1 MAASTKSRSR
11 VLVCL
16 RLHFENDVPG
26 KQFVVSCFYLEL
38 ASAKISCDVMTD
50 LVSQPPHSHQVVVG
64 FEDFALLSTSNG
76 EDRVVVG
83 IDVGV
88 GPPITDES
96 SDEV

>member
-1 MAASTKSRSR
+1 
-11 VLVCL
+11 
-16 RLHFENDVPG
+16 
-26 KQFVVSCFYLEL
+26 
-38 ASAKISCDVMTD
+38 MTD

-64 FEDFALLSTSNG
+64 FEDVALLSTSNG